1 MKFFLYFV
9 YAGMSYF
16 LSGHADYTV
25 TCNHVKVWCKLPQQT
40 DYYEWAILET
50 NGDTLRLDDGSW
62 ALRTRNAIEIHDT
75 DFHLSVT
82 ND

>member
-62 ALRTRNAIEIHDT
+62 ALHTSNALQVHDT
-75 DFHLSVT
+75 GFHLSIIK
-82 ND
+82 